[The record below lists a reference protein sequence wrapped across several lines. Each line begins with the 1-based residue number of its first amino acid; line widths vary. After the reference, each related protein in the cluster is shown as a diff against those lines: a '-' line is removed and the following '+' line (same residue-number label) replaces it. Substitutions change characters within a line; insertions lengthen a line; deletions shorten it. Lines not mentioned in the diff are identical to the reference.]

1 MVRSADTLDQLFAL
15 AACGLLAVAAGCSL
29 LSSPERAPAPVAPA
43 AASPATTGSSA
54 VSPPPVPHASPMP
67 PAEPLPPSSAP
78 SPQHPELSPAAH
90 ALLAQAQTQQSE
102 GDALGAASTLER
114 AVRIEPRNPTL
125 WTELARLRLATG
137 EAPQAESL
145 ARKAVALSSGN
156 PRAASEAWRVVAD
169 SLKAQR
175 RNAEAREAE
184 ARADAAG

>member
-1 MVRSADTLDQLFAL
+1 MVRSANALEQLFAL

-29 LSSPERAPAPVAPA
+29 LSSPEHAPAPAPQAGA
-43 AASPATTGSSA
+43 APMTPGSTAT
-54 VSPPPVPHASPMP
+54 PPPVPRATPLP
-67 PAEPLPPSSAP
+67 PAEPLPPNGAP
-78 SPQHPELSPAAH
+78 APWPELSPVAH
-90 ALLAQAQTQQSE
+90 ALLTQAQSQQAE

-137 EAPQAESL
+137 EAPAAESL

-156 PRAASEAWRVVAD
+156 PHAASEAWRVVAD

-184 ARADAAG
+184 ARADAAAG

>member
-29 LSSPERAPAPVAPA
+29 LSSPERALAPIAPA
-43 AASPATTGSSA
+43 GAAPASTGSA
-54 VSPPPVPHASPMP
+54 AGSPPPVPPASPML
-67 PAEPLPPSSAP
+67 PAEPLPASSAP
-78 SPQHPELSPAAH
+78 RHSELSPAAH

-102 GDALGAASTLER
+102 GDAMGAASTLER

>member
-29 LSSPERAPAPVAPA
+29 LSPPERSASPVAPA
-43 AASPATTGSSA
+43 AAAPATAEYSA
-54 VSPPPVPHASPMP
+54 PPPVPRGTPLA
-67 PAEPLPPSSAP
+67 PAEPLPPNSAA
-78 SPQHPELSPAAH
+78 SPRPAELSPAAH
-90 ALLAQAQTQQSE
+90 ALLSQAQAQQAD